1 MASSELSADTVV
13 KNAFYVT
20 MAGAAA
26 FIGVVILFILS

>member
-1 MASSELSADTVV
+1 MASSELNAQVIA
-13 KNAFYVT
+13 KNAFYIT